1 MLSKIFPFSTRSK
14 TVEGLIISIVIYIV
28 CGAVAGLVIGLLAK
42 IPIIGVI
49 FGLIG
54 GIVDLYC
61 LCGII
66 ISVLIY
72 CKVVS

>member
-1 MLSKIFPFSTRSK
+1 MLSKIFPFSTRSN
-14 TVEGLIISIVIYIV
+14 TVGGLIVSIAVYIV
-28 CGAVAGLVIGLLAK
+28 CGAVAGIIIGLLAK
-42 IPIIGVI
+42 MPIIGFI
-49 FGLIG
+49 FGLVG